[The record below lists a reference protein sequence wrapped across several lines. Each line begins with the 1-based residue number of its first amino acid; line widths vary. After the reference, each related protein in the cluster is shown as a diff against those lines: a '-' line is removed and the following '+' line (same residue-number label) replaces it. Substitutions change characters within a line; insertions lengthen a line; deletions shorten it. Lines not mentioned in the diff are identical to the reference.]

1 MVRVFE
7 GSLGIFSVLVEGGL
21 PVCVSV
27 VKANSIPLF
36 YTFSHKSLSMWK
48 ICQLLGRIG
57 RGYGFAAW
65 EGTTLGGLFISK
77 LYPNIYLFPKGMVV
91 RPLSFL

>member
-7 GSLGIFSVLVEGGL
+7 GSLGIFSVLAEGGL

-36 YTFSHKSLSMWK
+36 YTFSHLRGRYSSSLAALAAATAL
-48 ICQLLGRIG
+48 QLGK
-57 RGYGFAAW
+57 
-65 EGTTLGGLFISK
+65 GLWADYSSQNCIQTFI
-77 LYPNIYLFPKGMVV
+77 FFRRVVV